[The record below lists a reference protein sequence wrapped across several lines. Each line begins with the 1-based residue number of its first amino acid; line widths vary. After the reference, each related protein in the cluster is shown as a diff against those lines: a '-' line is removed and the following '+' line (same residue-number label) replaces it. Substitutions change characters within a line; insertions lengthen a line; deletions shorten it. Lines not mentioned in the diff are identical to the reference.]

1 MLRHLLAVAA
11 VIGFSCA
18 PGVAQEDAV
27 GVPGPIVFEEE
38 TFDLVWTSH
47 PTETF
52 YKQEYVPAGQT
63 VEAYDQMFMIDV
75 LVDGPMPDVAANSM
89 VQSLTERK
97 ATDPVVNFEIIKN
110 EATGEVIL
118 DFTLSSDDGQTL
130 IVEWNAYRYAPV
142 DGGLAMFAI
151 SRRGYDDDGAADFLM
166 NLKTMRP
173 NAIQAL
179 AEMELPE
186 VVVE

>member
-1 MLRHLLAVAA
+1 MLAKVCA
-11 VIGFSCA
+11 VIAFACISA
-18 PGVAQEDAV
+18 SAVLAQEDAV
-27 GVPGPIVFEEE
+27 GVPGPLMFEGES
-38 TFDLVWTSH
+38 FDLAWTSH

-63 VEAYDQMFMIDV
+63 VEAYDAMFMIDV
-75 LVDGPMPDVAANSM
+75 LVDGPTPDVAANTM

-97 ATDPVVNFEIIKN
+97 TTDPVVNFEVIKN

-130 IVEWNAYRYAPV
+130 IVEWNAYRYVPV
-142 DGGLAMFAI
+142 DGGLAMFGI
-151 SRRGYDDDGAADFLM
+151 SRRGYDDGATDFLTE
-166 NLKTMRP
+166 LKATRTSG
-173 NAIQAL
+173 IQAL